1 MLLTTLISLAM
12 VQAVPG
18 PATSPLVDEGYRH
31 AWVTE
36 EVDPNVQV
44 FLDESWSDTIKVDG
58 AAYPAVL
65 MRMVVGMG
73 DEKMAEDG
81 MIMDVELVVD
91 CKTRLTGFSRIW
103 MQMGG
108 ELTMPVQTA
117 DEVDIVEEL
126 PADDPMSDRVIAFA
140 CGTGAS
146 AA

>member
-12 VQAVPG
+12 AQAVPG
-18 PATSPLVDEGYRH
+18 PATSPLMDEGYQH

-73 DEKMAEDG
+73 DEKIAEDG

-108 ELTMPVQTA
+108 ELTMPVQTV

-126 PADDPMSDRVIAFA
+126 PADDPMSDRVIAYA

>member
-18 PATSPLVDEGYRH
+18 PATSPLVDEGYQH

-73 DEKMAEDG
+73 DEKIAEDG

-108 ELTMPVQTA
+108 ELTMPVQTV

-126 PADDPMSDRVIAFA
+126 PADDPMSDRVIAYA

-146 AA
+146 VA